1 MYSPRCSFPPGIV
14 DAVLSTLNVDA
25 PGGGGMEPPIV
36 IGVMGGITL
45 VIAGL
50 VWGLNPQLRGF
61 SMFGSYRFLGYGLK
75 SSAGDDRAGWVLARE
90 GRRCGG

>member
-1 MYSPRCSFPPGIV
+1 MYLPRCSLSLGIV

-25 PGGGGMEPPIV
+25 PGGGDMEPPIV

-50 VWGLNPQLRGF
+50 AWYRLVWGAERP
-61 SMFGSYRFLGYGLK
+61 
-75 SSAGDDRAGWVLARE
+75 A
-90 GRRCGG
+90 